1 LCNSINIIQ
10 TKFFLHTNKS
20 FTIKPYIYLSI
31 FIASIMSI
39 RWRIM
44 FSNFLH
50 TVWGKDLAIAFSKMA
65 MYPHDIL
72 SVCYMPHRSIVKV
85 SAKIPMMVAK
95 LSESKQMFGNASV
108 LLWYNR
114 LSLLQTLSLS
124 VGIYLQYPHTQNGA
138 FDCSLLPLVTLDHA
152 IAAPANLFKNNCLD
166 LKPSFAI
173 LTRINYLLSN

>member
-50 TVWGKDLAIAFSKMA
+50 TVRGKDLAISFSKMA

-72 SVCYMPHRSIVKV
+72 SVCYMP
-85 SAKIPMMVAK
+85 
-95 LSESKQMFGNASV
+95 
-108 LLWYNR
+108 
-114 LSLLQTLSLS
+114 
-124 VGIYLQYPHTQNGA
+124 
-138 FDCSLLPLVTLDHA
+138 
-152 IAAPANLFKNNCLD
+152 
-166 LKPSFAI
+166 
-173 LTRINYLLSN
+173 NYLSPSKRLGMQVFYSDIIVFLCCRPSLCLLASICNIHIHRMVHLTAHFFPLWHWIMP